1 MAATIGQVISDL
13 RERIQGI
20 EASGQRSDT
29 RYVSTGFEELDRIL
43 GDRGLKR
50 GSLIEWAGVGE
61 SEGSGA
67 ATLALTIAANVLRHD
82 GALMVIDQ
90 AGEFYPV
97 AAAELGIPLERTVIL
112 RPETRM
118 DALWAWEQA
127 LRCPGVAVTFGWID
141 AIDDRLLRRLQSAV
155 ETGGGLGFLL
165 RPPNNRSGPSWAA
178 TRICVNGVNWR
189 AGLRQRPVFYGPVF
203 YGPKTRGADATPLA
217 TPREDSL
224 ARRLQVSLTHGE
236 TIEVELEHEASD
248 VPLVSELA
256 DSAASGG

>member
-20 EASGQRSDT
+20 EAGGQRSDT
-29 RYVSTGFEELDRIL
+29 QYVSTGFEDLDRIL
-43 GDRGLKR
+43 GDHGLKR
-50 GSLIEWAGVGE
+50 GSLIEWTGVGD

-67 ATLALTIAANVLRHD
+67 GTLALVVAANVLRRD
-82 GALMVIDQ
+82 GALVVIDN
-90 AGEFYPV
+90 AREFYLV
-97 AAAELGIPLERTVIL
+97 AAAELGIPLERTAII

-141 AIDDRLLRRLQSAV
+141 AIDDRLLRRLQLAV

-165 RPPNNRSGPSWAA
+165 RPPNSRSGASWAA
-178 TRICVNGVNWR
+178 TRITVHSL
-189 AGLRQRPVFYGPVF
+189 AA
-203 YGPKTRGADATPLA
+203 TRRLCEAERFLHATRWA
-217 TPREDSL
+217 TFAAERSTDSL
-224 ARRLQVSLTHGE
+224 ARRLQVSLTRGE

-248 VPLVSELA
+248 VSLVSELA
-256 DSAASGG
+256 DPAATGG